1 MLALIP
7 RGLLRFSAGRLLRAL
22 ISLLIFQIILFGLL
36 QALPST
42 NAATSEG
49 AAMAALFSGPPSGPA
64 TGAESESSAEAQPQ
78 VQPTR
83 TAPQPDELQALRES
97 GSPEMV
103 ALLDEAMGEDARVA
117 QSRAPAAAEP
127 EAAPTVEP
135 AEQGTDPEA
144 GGEQQAGA
152 ESEQDEVAA
161 AEAGAAGAE
170 SDEANAA
177 AADPVATYQR
187 GLAELRPDQ
196 MNLLERFAVWVRSFF
211 SGDLGRST
219 ELGGQPVS
227 AILADKLPDTLILFV
242 PGTIGGFA
250 LGIWLGK
257 RVAWRQRGWVDLVAT
272 VGGTA
277 FYTSFPPWLAFIM
290 AGIFAARL
298 RWVPVDG
305 LRNPLDWVGVFAD
318 FDRMLIGL
326 LLTVGLAII
335 GVLLVLRLTRAMRW
349 YRGRTRAAAIVL
361 VLVLA
366 ALPWLTSGYW
376 PLGLDI
382 LHHLALPLATLILLS
397 FGETMLIMRATMS
410 EAMHEGF
417 VFQARATGAAEA
429 RIRDHQV
436 APVAVLPVLTRF
448 VVHLP
453 FVVIGSFFLESR
465 FFIDGIGSELV
476 DAADRGDLPV
486 IMGIL
491 SVVGV
496 GLLLAHVTFDVL
508 SAWRDPRKRKVQPVE
523 AA

>member
-7 RGLLRFSAGRLLRAL
+7 RGLIRFSAGRLLRAL

-36 QALPST
+36 QALPAT
-42 NAATSEG
+42 NAASSEG
-49 AAMAALFSGPPSGPA
+49 AAMAALFSGPPSG
-64 TGAESESSAEAQPQ
+64 GESESEAEAQPA

-83 TAPQPDELQALRES
+83 SAPEPDELQALRES
-97 GSPEMV
+97 GSMEMV

-117 QSRAPAAAEP
+117 QSRAPASAAAEP
-127 EAAPTVEP
+127 TAEPT
-135 AEQGTDPEA
+135 Q
-144 GGEQQAGA
+144 
-152 ESEQDEVAA
+152 EVAA
-161 AEAGAAGAE
+161 AGAE
-170 SDEANAA
+170 DEAEQQAAQGETGSGSEGSESGEAA
-177 AADPVATYQR
+177 AASADPVAAYQL
-187 GLAELRPDQ
+187 GLAELRPRE
-196 MNLLERFAVWVRSFF
+196 MTLLERFLDWMRSFF
-211 SGDLGRST
+211 SGDLGHSVT
-219 ELGGQPVS
+219 LGSEPVS
-227 AILADKLPDTLILFV
+227 QILADKLPDTLILFV
-242 PGTIGGFA
+242 PGTIAGFA

-318 FDRMLIGL
+318 FDRMLIGV
-326 LLTVGLAII
+326 LLTAGLALL
-335 GVLLVLRLTRAMRW
+335 GVLLVLRLTRSMRW
-349 YRGRTRAAAIVL
+349 YRGRTRAAGIGL
-361 VLVLA
+361 VLALA

-417 VFQARATGAAEA
+417 VFQARATGAAEG

-486 IMGIL
+486 VMGIL
-491 SVVGV
+491 SVVGI
-496 GLLLAHVTFDVL
+496 GLLLAHVAFDVL
-508 SAWRDPRKRKVQPVE
+508 SAWRDPRKRKVQAAE
-523 AA
+523 AV